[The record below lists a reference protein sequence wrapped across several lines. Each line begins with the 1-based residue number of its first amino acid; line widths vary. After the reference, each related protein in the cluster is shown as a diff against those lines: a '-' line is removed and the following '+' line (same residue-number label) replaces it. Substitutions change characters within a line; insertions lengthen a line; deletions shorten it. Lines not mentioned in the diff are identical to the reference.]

1 MLHYK
6 IEIPDKKDLY
16 DLYEALDWNRFLGL
30 DSEKLYSAMKNS
42 WRVVCCY
49 DNNRLVATGRIIS
62 DGITN
67 GYICGLG
74 VLKDHRGQGIAAELC
89 KMMIEECQRSG
100 LHIQLLCEEDLVPYY
115 EGLGFSRFTVGMRYL
130 IAK

>member
-6 IEIPDKKDLY
+6 LEIPNKADLY
-16 DLYEALDWNRFLGL
+16 GLYKALDWNRFLGL
-30 DSEKLYSAMKNS
+30 DAEKLHSAMKNS

-49 DNNRLVATGRIIS
+49 DNDRLVATGRIIS

-74 VLKDHRGQGIAAELC
+74 VLKDYRRQGIAAELS
-89 KMMIEECQRSG
+89 KMMIEECKKSG
-100 LHIQLLCEEDLVPYY
+100 LHIQLLCEEELVSYY
-115 EGLGFSRFTVGMRYL
+115 ERLGFSSFTVGMRYL
-130 IAK
+130 DAK